1 MSLAG
6 GDVGGQSYSAVNLT
20 RRFYWTACLE
30 ATLCRMTQRLKQ
42 SGVFFHRFSCRWVA
56 RCAWWPHSSSVN
68 CWGRR
73 KPRPPWTS
81 GRGLPS
87 WTQVRH
93 THRCC
98 CADVLT
104 CRRSS
109 WLCVCSLQMIC
120 QRRNLLCCINRPTPT
135 RWPTWTS
142 ASPPPA
148 CSLELRYT
156 WIHHQRI
163 NNRIICVYLSY
174 SGWKQTYGSSVL
186 PGKEK
191 KLMKLDESK
200 KLA

>member
-42 SGVFFHRFSCRWVA
+42 SGVFFHRSLLQVSRSVCVMTTQLICKLLRSKEASAAVDV
-56 RCAWWPHSSSVN
+56 RTWPPVMDT
-68 CWGRR
+68 G
-73 KPRPPWTS
+73 TS
-81 GRGLPS
+81 H
-87 WTQVRH
+87 TQVLLC
-93 THRCC
+93 RCV
-98 CADVLT
+98 DLLKT
-104 CRRSS
+104 Q
-109 WLCVCSLQMIC
+109 LIVCLFSLQMIC

-163 NNRIICVYLSY
+163 NNRIICVY
-174 SGWKQTYGSSVL
+174 
-186 PGKEK
+186 
-191 KLMKLDESK
+191 
-200 KLA
+200 

>member
-109 WLCVCSLQMIC
+109 WSCVCLFSSDDLPKKKPP
-120 QRRNLLCCINRPTPT
+120 LLYKPSNPDTLAYLDFSVST
-135 RWPTWTS
+135 TGML
-142 ASPPPA
+142 AGVKVHVNSPP
-148 CSLELRYT
+148 EN
-156 WIHHQRI
+156 Q
-163 NNRIICVYLSY
+163 
-174 SGWKQTYGSSVL
+174 
-186 PGKEK
+186 
-191 KLMKLDESK
+191 
-200 KLA
+200 